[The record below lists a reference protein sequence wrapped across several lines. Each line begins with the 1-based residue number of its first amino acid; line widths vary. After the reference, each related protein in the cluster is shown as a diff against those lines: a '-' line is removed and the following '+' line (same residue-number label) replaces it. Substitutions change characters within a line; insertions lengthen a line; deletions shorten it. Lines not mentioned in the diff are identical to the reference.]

1 MTTGRKPVSCER
13 EARARAG
20 MPGRSPRTT
29 AWYSGSTASTAYA
42 YTPGRRRRAR
52 CPARSSSSANAS
64 RRAPSAPAR
73 WCARRSTSCITGF
86 PAGSRPRASRLPVH
100 PAGIVRRHGVPLQRL
115 SHHASRRA
123 WRRCSRSSSRICDRS
138 RAARS
143 PHGAASSQ
151 ERQAR
156 NARTGQSRKMLSPP
170 GDRGFESISLQRES
184 IANLTFGDAPH
195 R

>member
-42 YTPGRRRRAR
+42 YRPADAAEPDAPRDLRPRRMRRAERRAR
-52 CPARSSSSANAS
+52 
-64 RRAPSAPAR
+64 RR
-73 WCARRSTSCITGF
+73 ARRSTSCITGF

-100 PAGIVRRHGVPLQRL
+100 PAGIVRRHGVPFQRL

-156 NARTGQSRKMLSPP
+156 NARTGQSRKNCPSGGPRVRIRLS
-170 GDRGFESISLQRES
+170 RIWYSWQNN
-184 IANLTFGDAPH
+184 NL
-195 R
+195 